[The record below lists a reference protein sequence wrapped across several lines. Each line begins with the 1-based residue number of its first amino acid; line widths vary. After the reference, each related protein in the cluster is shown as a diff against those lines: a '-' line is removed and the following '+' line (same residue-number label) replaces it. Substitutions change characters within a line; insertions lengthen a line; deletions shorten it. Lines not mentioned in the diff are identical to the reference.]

1 MANIFDGF
9 LKQLGTGDTVKDY
22 KHASRLMVTDN
33 YRLSPKYTWLYHV
46 FFDFSSVA
54 SYAKTKQLETGMLVK
69 AVTLPRYTIDNT
81 ELNSYNRKDIVQTKL
96 RYPSIDIEF
105 HDDSAD
111 VVRHFWFD
119 YLTHYYRDTDL
130 GYKSSSG
137 SESGQVNSVYYANSK
152 YRPRVEGGDVFVP
165 GFMNA
170 GGTTGLN
177 DFGYA
182 PRVPSSFGTPQYLN
196 AIRVYSLHQKRF
208 SEYTLINPIITKFE
222 HGNHDASQN
231 ATLSHRMTVD
241 FTTVLYAT
249 GDVNPSTVVGFGDL
263 HYDKSPSPLTPQGG
277 GVESIL
283 GPGGFVNAIDTILSE
298 SGISGPRGTDAAG
311 VGSALF
317 TAFRTFQNLETNNT
331 DLKGLAETELTQQ
344 IKSILSGQDP
354 RNTVFV
360 PNNSSVEFN
369 DAQTQIKLDNPT
381 AQQSNPGSNNLI
393 SNGISLGAIPDIFQS
408 VTSPITGTP
417 GFGASFPFIES
428 LSSLTGDIA
437 GSTNLNQ
444 VLDLAKNADGSTVSA
459 TNQSTTPVNS
469 GFFGKIASV
478 GQGLASDAQAFFSQ
492 QSRAASG
499 TTEIVPQRRN
509 ATTFTTG
516 TNTVANAVNALKR
529 TPSGNRIIASMGSNT
544 TQDLQSMIDLASEQG
559 QKFVETGN
567 INDLVPPGF
576 RINQDTNPEDT
587 A

>member
-1 MANIFDGF
+1 MPNIFDNF
-9 LKQLGTGDTVKDY
+9 LKQLGTGDTVKDF

-46 FFDFSSVA
+46 FFDFSSTA
-54 SYAKTKQLETGMLVK
+54 SYAKTKQLETGMLVRS
-69 AVTLPRYTIDNT
+69 VSLPRYTVDNKQ
-81 ELNSYNRKDIVQTKL
+81 LNSYNRKDIVQTKL
-96 RYPSIDIEF
+96 RYPSIEIEF

-137 SESGQVNSVYYANSK
+137 SESGQVNPTYYRNSK
-152 YRPRVEGGDVFVP
+152 YRPRVEGDEVFVP
-165 GFMNA
+165 GLTEGA
-170 GGTTGLN
+170 TGLN
-177 DFGYA
+177 DFGYT
-182 PRVPSSFGTPQYLN
+182 PRKTNQFSTAQYLN

-208 SEYTLINPIITKFE
+208 SEYTLINPIITSFQ
-222 HGNHDASQN
+222 HDTHDSSANGSMR
-231 ATLSHRMTVD
+231 HRMTVD
-241 FTTVLYAT
+241 FTSVLYAT
-249 GDVNPSTVVGFGDL
+249 GVVNPSTVVGFGDL

-298 SGISGPRGTDAAG
+298 SGIGGDRGTDAAG
-311 VGSALF
+311 IGSALF

-331 DLKGLAETELTQQ
+331 DLKGLAETELAQTV
-344 IKSILSGQDP
+344 KDILSGQDP

-360 PNNSSVEFN
+360 PNNNSVEFN
-369 DAQTQIKLDNPT
+369 DAQTQIRLDNPT
-381 AQQSNPGSNNLI
+381 AQSSNPGSNNLV
-393 SNGISLGAIPDIFQS
+393 SNGTSLGALTDLFQS

-417 GFGASFPFIES
+417 GFSAGFPFIES
-428 LSSLTGDIA
+428 LSSSGGDIA
-437 GSTNLNQ
+437 GTTNLNQ
-444 VLDLAKNADGSTVSA
+444 VLDLTKNPDGSTVSA
-459 TNQSTTPVNS
+459 TDQSTTPVNS
-469 GFFGKIASV
+469 GFFGRIASV

-499 TTEIVPQRRN
+499 TTKIVPQSLN
-509 ATTFTTG
+509 DTTFTTG
-516 TNTVANAVNALKR
+516 TNTVTNSINALKR
-529 TPSGNRIIASMGSNT
+529 TPFGNKIISSTGPNT
-544 TQDLQSMIDLASEQG
+544 AQDLQSMIDLASEQG

-587 A
+587 R

>member
-1 MANIFDGF
+1 MPNIFDNF
-9 LKQLGTGDTVKDY
+9 LKQLGTGDTVKDF

-46 FFDFSSVA
+46 FFDFSSTA
-54 SYAKTKQLETGMLVK
+54 SYAKTKQLETGMLVRS
-69 AVTLPRYTIDNT
+69 VTLPRYTIDNT

-96 RYPSIDIEF
+96 RYPSIEIEF

-111 VVRHFWFD
+111 IVRHFWFD

-152 YRPRVEGGDVFVP
+152 YRPRVEGGEVFVP
-165 GFMNA
+165 GLA
-170 GGTTGLN
+170 EGATGLN
-177 DFGYA
+177 DFGYT
-182 PRVPSSFGTPQYLN
+182 PRDTNQFSTAQYLN

-208 SEYTLINPIITKFE
+208 SEYTLINPIITSFQ
-222 HGNHDASQN
+222 HDTHDSSAN
-231 ATLSHRMTVD
+231 GTMRHRMTVD
-241 FTTVLYAT
+241 FTSVLYAT

-298 SGISGPRGTDAAG
+298 SGIGGDRGTDAAG
-311 VGSALF
+311 IGSALF

-331 DLKGLAETELTQQ
+331 DLKGLAETELAQTV
-344 IKSILSGQDP
+344 KDILSGQDP

-360 PNNSSVEFN
+360 PNNNSVEFN
-369 DAQTQIKLDNPT
+369 DAQTQIRLDNPT
-381 AQQSNPGSNNLI
+381 AQSSNPGSNNLV
-393 SNGISLGAIPDIFQS
+393 SNGTSLGALTDLFQS

-417 GFGASFPFIES
+417 GFSADFPFIES
-428 LSSLTGDIA
+428 LSSSGGDIA
-437 GSTNLNQ
+437 GTTNLNQ
-444 VLDLAKNADGSTVSA
+444 VLDLTKNPGGSTVSA

-469 GFFGKIASV
+469 GFLGRIASV

-499 TTEIVPQRRN
+499 TTKIVPQSLN
-509 ATTFTTG
+509 DTTFTTG
-516 TNTVANAVNALKR
+516 TNTVTNSINALKR
-529 TPSGNRIIASMGSNT
+529 TPFGNKIISSTGPNT
-544 TQDLQSMIDLASEQG
+544 AQDVQSMIDLASEQG

-567 INDLVPPGF
+567 INDLVPSGTRF
-576 RINQDTNPEDT
+576 GRDTNPEDT

>member
-1 MANIFDGF
+1 MPNIFDNF
-9 LKQLGTGDTVKDY
+9 LKQLGTGDTVKDF

-46 FFDFSSVA
+46 FFDFSSTA
-54 SYAKTKQLETGMLVK
+54 SYAKTKQLETGMLVRS
-69 AVTLPRYTIDNT
+69 VSLPRYTVDNKQ
-81 ELNSYNRKDIVQTKL
+81 LNSYNRKDIVQTKL
-96 RYPSIDIEF
+96 RYPSIEIEF

-137 SESGQVNSVYYANSK
+137 SESGQVNPTYYRNSK
-152 YRPRVEGGDVFVP
+152 YRPRVEGGEVFVP
-165 GFMNA
+165 GLA
-170 GGTTGLN
+170 EGATGLN
-177 DFGYA
+177 DFGYT
-182 PRVPSSFGTPQYLN
+182 PRKTNQFSTAQYLN

-208 SEYTLINPIITKFE
+208 SEYTLINPIITSFQ
-222 HGNHDASQN
+222 HDTHDSSANGSMR
-231 ATLSHRMTVD
+231 HRMTVD
-241 FTTVLYAT
+241 FTSVLYAT
-249 GDVNPSTVVGFGDL
+249 GDVNTSTVVGFGDL

-298 SGISGPRGTDAAG
+298 SGIGGDRGTDAAG
-311 VGSALF
+311 IGSALF

-331 DLKGLAETELTQQ
+331 DLKGLAETELAQTV
-344 IKSILSGQDP
+344 KDILSGQDP

-360 PNNSSVEFN
+360 PNNNSVEFN
-369 DAQTQIKLDNPT
+369 DAQTQIRLDNPT
-381 AQQSNPGSNNLI
+381 AQSSNPGSNNLV
-393 SNGISLGAIPDIFQS
+393 SNGTSLGALTDLFQS

-417 GFGASFPFIES
+417 DFSAGFPFIES
-428 LSSLTGDIA
+428 LSSSGGDIA
-437 GSTNLNQ
+437 GTTNLNQ
-444 VLDLAKNADGSTVSA
+444 VLDLTKNPGGSTVSA

-469 GFFGKIASV
+469 GFFGRIASV
-478 GQGLASDAQAFFSQ
+478 GQRLASDAQAFFSQ

-499 TTEIVPQRRN
+499 TTKIVPQSLN
-509 ATTFTTG
+509 DTTFTPG
-516 TNTVANAVNALKR
+516 TNTVTNNVNALKR
-529 TPSGNRIIASMGSNT
+529 TPYRNKIISSTGPNT
-544 TQDLQSMIDLASEQG
+544 AQDVQSMIDLASEQG
-559 QKFVETGN
+559 QKFIETGN
-567 INDLVPPGF
+567 INDLVLPGF

>member
-1 MANIFDGF
+1 MPNIFDNF
-9 LKQLGTGDTVKDY
+9 LKQLGTGDTVKDF

-46 FFDFSSVA
+46 FFDFSSTA
-54 SYAKTKQLETGMLVK
+54 SYAKTKQLETGMLVRS
-69 AVTLPRYTIDNT
+69 VSLPRYTVDNKQ
-81 ELNSYNRKDIVQTKL
+81 LNSYNRKDIVQTKL
-96 RYPSIDIEF
+96 RYPSIEIEF

-137 SESGQVNSVYYANSK
+137 SESGQVNPTYYRNSK
-152 YRPRVEGGDVFVP
+152 YRPRVEGGEVFVP
-165 GFMNA
+165 GLA
-170 GGTTGLN
+170 EGATGLN
-177 DFGYA
+177 DFGYT
-182 PRVPSSFGTPQYLN
+182 PRKTNQFSTAQYLN

-208 SEYTLINPIITKFE
+208 SEYTLINPIITSFQ
-222 HGNHDASQN
+222 HDTHDSSANGSMR
-231 ATLSHRMTVD
+231 HRMTVD
-241 FTTVLYAT
+241 FTSVLYAT
-249 GDVNPSTVVGFGDL
+249 GDVNTSTVVGFGDL

-283 GPGGFVNAIDTILSE
+283 GPAGFVNAIDTILSE
-298 SGISGPRGTDAAG
+298 SGIGGDRGTDAAG

-331 DLKGLAETELTQQ
+331 DLKGLAETELAQTV
-344 IKSILSGQDP
+344 KDILSGQDP

-360 PNNSSVEFN
+360 PNNNSVEFN
-369 DAQTQIKLDNPT
+369 DAQTQIRLDNPT
-381 AQQSNPGSNNLI
+381 AQSSNPGSNNLV
-393 SNGISLGAIPDIFQS
+393 SNGTSLGALTDLFQS

-417 GFGASFPFIES
+417 GFSAGFPFIES

-437 GSTNLNQ
+437 GTTNLNQ
-444 VLDLAKNADGSTVSA
+444 VLDLAKNADGSSVSA

-469 GFFGKIASV
+469 GFFGRIASV
-478 GQGLASDAQAFFSQ
+478 GQDLASDAQAFFSQ

-499 TTEIVPQRRN
+499 TTKIVPQSLN
-509 ATTFTTG
+509 DPTFTTG
-516 TNTVANAVNALKR
+516 TNIVTNGINALKL
-529 TPSGNRIIASMGSNT
+529 TPYGNKIISSTGPNT
-544 TQDLQSMIDLASEQG
+544 AQDLQSMIDLASEQG
-559 QKFVETGN
+559 QKFIETGN
-567 INDLVPPGF
+567 ITDLVPRGTRF
-576 RINQDTNPEDT
+576 GRDTNPEDT

>member
-1 MANIFDGF
+1 MPNIFDNF
-9 LKQLGTGDTVKDY
+9 LKQLGTGDTVKDF

-46 FFDFSSVA
+46 FFDFSSTA
-54 SYAKTKQLETGMLVK
+54 SYAKTKQLETGMLVRS
-69 AVTLPRYTIDNT
+69 VSLPRYTVDNKQ
-81 ELNSYNRKDIVQTKL
+81 LNSYNRKDIVQTKL
-96 RYPSIDIEF
+96 RYPSIEIEF

-137 SESGQVNSVYYANSK
+137 SESGEVNSTYYRNSK
-152 YRPRVEGGDVFVP
+152 YRPRAEGGEVFVP
-165 GFMNA
+165 GLA
-170 GGTTGLN
+170 EGATGLN
-177 DFGYA
+177 DFGYT
-182 PRVPSSFGTPQYLN
+182 PRKTNQFSTAQYLN

-208 SEYTLINPIITKFE
+208 SEYTLINPIITSFQ
-222 HGNHDASQN
+222 HDTHDSSANGSMR
-231 ATLSHRMTVD
+231 HRMTVD
-241 FTTVLYAT
+241 FTSVLYAT
-249 GDVNPSTVVGFGDL
+249 GDVNTSTVVGFGDL

-298 SGISGPRGTDAAG
+298 SGIGGDRGTDAAG
-311 VGSALF
+311 IGSALF

-331 DLKGLAETELTQQ
+331 DLKGLAETELAQTV
-344 IKSILSGQDP
+344 KDILSGQDP

-360 PNNSSVEFN
+360 PNNNSVEFN
-369 DAQTQIKLDNPT
+369 DAQTQIRLDNPT
-381 AQQSNPGSNNLI
+381 AQSSNPGSNNLV
-393 SNGISLGAIPDIFQS
+393 SNGTSLGALTDLFQS

-417 GFGASFPFIES
+417 DFSAGFPFIES
-428 LSSLTGDIA
+428 LSSSGGDIA
-437 GSTNLNQ
+437 GTTNLNQ
-444 VLDLAKNADGSTVSA
+444 VLDLTKNPDGSTVSA

-469 GFFGKIASV
+469 GFFGRIESV

-499 TTEIVPQRRN
+499 TTKIVPQSLN
-509 ATTFTTG
+509 DTTFTPG
-516 TNTVANAVNALKR
+516 TNTVTNSVNALKR
-529 TPSGNRIIASMGSNT
+529 TPYKNKIISSTGPNT
-544 TQDLQSMIDLASEQG
+544 AQDVQSMIDLASEQG

>member
-1 MANIFDGF
+1 MPNIFDNF
-9 LKQLGTGDTVKDY
+9 LKQLGTGDTVKDF

-46 FFDFSSVA
+46 FFDFSSTA
-54 SYAKTKQLETGMLVK
+54 SYAKTKQLETGMLVRS
-69 AVTLPRYTIDNT
+69 VSLPRYTVDNKQ
-81 ELNSYNRKDIVQTKL
+81 LNSYNRKDIVQTKL
-96 RYPSIDIEF
+96 RYPSIEIEF

-137 SESGQVNSVYYANSK
+137 SESGQVNPTYYRNSK
-152 YRPRVEGGDVFVP
+152 YRPRVEGDEVFVP
-165 GFMNA
+165 GLA
-170 GGTTGLN
+170 EGATGLN
-177 DFGYA
+177 DFGYT
-182 PRVPSSFGTPQYLN
+182 PRKTNQFSTAQYLN

-208 SEYTLINPIITKFE
+208 SEYTLINPIITSFQ
-222 HGNHDASQN
+222 HDTHDSSANGSMR
-231 ATLSHRMTVD
+231 HRMTVD
-241 FTTVLYAT
+241 FTSVLYAT
-249 GDVNPSTVVGFGDL
+249 GDVNTSTVVGFGDL

-298 SGISGPRGTDAAG
+298 SGIGGDRGTDAAG
-311 VGSALF
+311 IGSALF

-331 DLKGLAETELTQQ
+331 DLKGLAETELAQTV
-344 IKSILSGQDP
+344 KDILSGQDP

-360 PNNSSVEFN
+360 PNNNSVEFN
-369 DAQTQIKLDNPT
+369 DAQTQIRLDNPT
-381 AQQSNPGSNNLI
+381 AQSSNPGSNNLV
-393 SNGISLGAIPDIFQS
+393 SNGTSLGALTDLFQS

-417 GFGASFPFIES
+417 DFSAGFPFIES
-428 LSSLTGDIA
+428 LSSSGGDIA
-437 GSTNLNQ
+437 GTTNLNQ
-444 VLDLAKNADGSTVSA
+444 VLDLTKNPDGSTVSA

-469 GFFGKIASV
+469 GFFGRIESV

-499 TTEIVPQRRN
+499 TTKIVPQSLN
-509 ATTFTTG
+509 DTTFTPG
-516 TNTVANAVNALKR
+516 TNTVTNSVNALKR
-529 TPSGNRIIASMGSNT
+529 TPYKNKIISSTGPNT
-544 TQDLQSMIDLASEQG
+544 AQDVQSMIDLASEQG
-559 QKFVETGN
+559 QKFIETGN
-567 INDLVPPGF
+567 ITDLVPRGTRF
-576 RINQDTNPEDT
+576 GRDTNPEDT

>member
-9 LKQLGTGDTVKDY
+9 LRQLGTGDTVKDY

-130 GYKSSSG
+130 GYQSSSG
-137 SESGQVNSVYYANSK
+137 SESGQINSVYYANSK
-152 YRPRVEGGDVFVP
+152 YRPRVEGGEVFVP
-165 GFMNA
+165 GLA
-170 GGTTGLN
+170 EGATGLN

-182 PRVPSSFGTPQYLN
+182 PRVSSSFGTPQYLN

-249 GDVNPSTVVGFGDL
+249 GDVNTSTVEGFGEL

-298 SGISGPRGTDAAG
+298 SGTGGPRGTDAAG

-317 TAFRTFQNLETNNT
+317 TAFRSFQNLETNNT

-417 GFGASFPFIES
+417 GFDASFPFIES
-428 LSSLTGDIA
+428 LSSSTGDIA

-444 VLDLAKNADGSTVSA
+444 VLDLAKNADGSSVSA
-459 TNQSTTPVNS
+459 INQSTTPVNS

-499 TTEIVPQRRN
+499 TTEITPQSLN
-509 ATTFTTG
+509 DTTFTTG

-529 TPSGNRIIASMGSNT
+529 TPFGDRLIASTGPNT
-544 TQDLQSMIDLASEQG
+544 TQDLQSMIELAGEQG
-559 QKFVETGN
+559 QKFVKTGN
-567 INDLVPPGF
+567 INDLVPSGF
-576 RINQDTNPEDT
+576 RINQDTNPGKT
-587 A
+587 T

>member
-9 LKQLGTGDTVKDY
+9 LRQLGTGDTVKDY

-46 FFDFSSVA
+46 FFDFSSVT
-54 SYAKTKQLETGMLVK
+54 SYARSKKLETGMLVK

-81 ELNSYNRKDIVQTKL
+81 ELNSYNRKDVVQTKL

-105 HDDSAD
+105 YDDSAD

-130 GYKSSSG
+130 GYQSSSG
-137 SESGQVNSVYYANSK
+137 AESGQINSTYYRNSK
-152 YRPRVEGGDVFVP
+152 YRPRVEGGEVFVP
-165 GFMNA
+165 GLA
-170 GGTTGLN
+170 EGATGLN
-177 DFGYA
+177 DFGYT
-182 PRVPSSFGTPQYLN
+182 PRKTSSFSTPQYLN

-249 GDVNPSTVVGFGDL
+249 GDVNTSTVEGFGEL

-298 SGISGPRGTDAAG
+298 SGTGGDRGTDAAG
-311 VGSALF
+311 IGSALF
-317 TAFRTFQNLETNNT
+317 TAFRSFQTQQSNNT

-369 DAQTQIKLDNPT
+369 NAKTQILLDNPT
-381 AQQSNPGSNNLI
+381 AKQSNPGSNNLI
-393 SNGISLGAIPDIFQS
+393 SNGISLGAIPDIIQS
-408 VTSPITGTP
+408 VTSPITGNP
-417 GFGASFPFIES
+417 GFSASFPFIES
-428 LSSLTGDIA
+428 LSSLTGGIA
-437 GSTNLNQ
+437 GTTNLNN
-444 VLDLAKNADGSTVSA
+444 VLDLAKDAGGSTVSA
-459 TNQSTTPVNS
+459 TDQSTTPVNS
-469 GFFGKIASV
+469 GFFGQIASI
-478 GQGLASDAQAFFSQ
+478 GENLASDAQALFSQ
-492 QSRAASG
+492 QSRSTSG
-499 TTEIVPQRRN
+499 TTKITPQSLN
-509 ATTFTTG
+509 DTTFTTG
-516 TNTVANAVNALKR
+516 TNTVTNGINALKR
-529 TPSGNRIIASMGSNT
+529 TPFGDRLIASTGLNT
-544 TQDLQSMIDLASEQG
+544 TQDLQAMIELAGEQG
-559 QKFVETGN
+559 QKFVKTGN
-567 INDLVPPGF
+567 IDDLVSPEIRFG
-576 RINQDTNPEDT
+576 RNTNPGKT
-587 A
+587 AS

>member
-1 MANIFDGF
+1 MPNIFDNF
-9 LKQLGTGDTVKDY
+9 LKQLGTGDTVKDF

-46 FFDFSSVA
+46 FFDFSSTA
-54 SYAKTKQLETGMLVK
+54 SYAKTKQLETGMLVRS
-69 AVTLPRYTIDNT
+69 VSLPRYTVDNKQ
-81 ELNSYNRKDIVQTKL
+81 LNSYNRKDIVQTKL
-96 RYPSIDIEF
+96 RYPSIEIEF

-137 SESGQVNSVYYANSK
+137 SESGQVNPTYYRNSK
-152 YRPRVEGGDVFVP
+152 YRPRVEGDEVFVP
-165 GFMNA
+165 GLTEGA
-170 GGTTGLN
+170 TGLN
-177 DFGYA
+177 DFGYT
-182 PRVPSSFGTPQYLN
+182 PRKTNQFSTAQYLN

-208 SEYTLINPIITKFE
+208 SEYTLINPIITSFQ
-222 HGNHDASQN
+222 HDTHDSSANGSMR
-231 ATLSHRMTVD
+231 HRMTVD
-241 FTTVLYAT
+241 FTSVLYAT

-298 SGISGPRGTDAAG
+298 SGIGGDRGTDAAG
-311 VGSALF
+311 IGSALF

-331 DLKGLAETELTQQ
+331 DLKGLAETELAQTV
-344 IKSILSGQDP
+344 KDILSGQDP

-360 PNNSSVEFN
+360 PNNNSVEFN
-369 DAQTQIKLDNPT
+369 DAQTQIRLDNPT
-381 AQQSNPGSNNLI
+381 AQSSNPGSNNLV
-393 SNGISLGAIPDIFQS
+393 SNGTSLGALTDLFQS

-417 GFGASFPFIES
+417 GFSAGFPFIES
-428 LSSLTGDIA
+428 LSSSGGDIA
-437 GSTNLNQ
+437 GTTNLNQ
-444 VLDLAKNADGSTVSA
+444 VLDLTKNPDGSTVSA
-459 TNQSTTPVNS
+459 TDQSTTPVNS
-469 GFFGKIASV
+469 GFFGRIASV

-499 TTEIVPQRRN
+499 TTKIVPQSLN
-509 ATTFTTG
+509 DTTFTTG
-516 TNTVANAVNALKR
+516 TNTVTNSINALKR
-529 TPSGNRIIASMGSNT
+529 TPFGNKIISSTGPNT
-544 TQDLQSMIDLASEQG
+544 AQDLQSMIDLASEQG

>member
-1 MANIFDGF
+1 MPNIFDNF
-9 LKQLGTGDTVKDY
+9 LKQLGTGDTVKDF

-46 FFDFSSVA
+46 FFDFSSTA
-54 SYAKTKQLETGMLVK
+54 SYARTKQLETGMLVRS
-69 AVTLPRYTIDNT
+69 VSLPRYTVDNKQ
-81 ELNSYNRKDIVQTKL
+81 LNSYNRKDIVQTKL
-96 RYPSIDIEF
+96 RYPSIEIEF

-137 SESGQVNSVYYANSK
+137 SESGQVNPTYYRNSK
-152 YRPRVEGGDVFVP
+152 YRPRVEGGEVFVP
-165 GFMNA
+165 GLA
-170 GGTTGLN
+170 EGATGLN
-177 DFGYA
+177 DFGYT
-182 PRVPSSFGTPQYLN
+182 PRKTNQFSTAQYLN

-208 SEYTLINPIITKFE
+208 SEYTLINPIITSFQ
-222 HGNHDASQN
+222 HDTHDSSANGSMR
-231 ATLSHRMTVD
+231 HRMTVD
-241 FTTVLYAT
+241 FTSVLYAT
-249 GDVNPSTVVGFGDL
+249 GDVNTSTVVGFGEL

-298 SGISGPRGTDAAG
+298 SGIGGDRGTNAAG
-311 VGSALF
+311 IGSALF

-331 DLKGLAETELTQQ
+331 DLKGLAETELAQTV
-344 IKSILSGQDP
+344 KDILSGQDP

-360 PNNSSVEFN
+360 PNNNSVEFN
-369 DAQTQIKLDNPT
+369 DAQTQIRLDNPT
-381 AQQSNPGSNNLI
+381 AQPSNPGSNNLV
-393 SNGISLGAIPDIFQS
+393 SNGTSLGALTDLFQS
-408 VTSPITGTP
+408 VTSPITGIP
-417 GFGASFPFIES
+417 GVGDAFSGAGTLFSE
-428 LSSLTGDIA
+428 LGAIA
-437 GSTNLNQ
+437 GSGYNQ
-444 VLDLAKNADGSTVSA
+444 LIDLTKNAGGSTVSA

-469 GFFGKIASV
+469 GFFGRIASV

-499 TTEIVPQRRN
+499 TTKIVPQSLN
-509 ATTFTTG
+509 NTTFTTG
-516 TNTVANAVNALKR
+516 TNTVTNSINALKR
-529 TPSGNRIIASMGSNT
+529 TPFGNKIISSTGPNT
-544 TQDLQSMIDLASEQG
+544 AQDLQSMINLASKQG

-576 RINQDTNPEDT
+576 RINQDTNPGDT

>member
-137 SESGQVNSVYYANSK
+137 SESGQVNSTYYRNSK

-182 PRVPSSFGTPQYLN
+182 PRVASSFGTPQYLN

-249 GDVNPSTVVGFGDL
+249 GDVNTSTVEGFGEL

-298 SGISGPRGTDAAG
+298 SGKGGDRGERARG

-381 AQQSNPGSNNLI
+381 AKQSNPGSNNLI
-393 SNGISLGAIPDIFQS
+393 SNGISLGAIPDIIRS

-417 GFGASFPFIES
+417 GFDASFPFIES

-444 VLDLAKNADGSTVSA
+444 VLDLAKNADGSSVSA
-459 TNQSTTPVNS
+459 INQSTTPVNS

-509 ATTFTTG
+509 ATTFTPG

-529 TPSGNRIIASMGSNT
+529 TPFGDRLIASTGPNT
-544 TQDLQSMIDLASEQG
+544 TQDLQSMIELAGEQG
-559 QKFVETGN
+559 QKFVKTGN

-576 RINQDTNPEDT
+576 RINQDTNPGE
-587 A
+587 

>member
-1 MANIFDGF
+1 MPNIFDNF
-9 LKQLGTGDTVKDY
+9 LKQLGTGDTVKDF

-46 FFDFSSVA
+46 FFDFSSTA
-54 SYAKTKQLETGMLVK
+54 SYAKTKQLETGMLVRS
-69 AVTLPRYTIDNT
+69 VSLPRYTVDNKQ
-81 ELNSYNRKDIVQTKL
+81 LNSYNRKDIVQTKL
-96 RYPSIDIEF
+96 RYPSIEIEF

-137 SESGQVNSVYYANSK
+137 SESGQVNPTYYRNSK
-152 YRPRVEGGDVFVP
+152 YRPRVEGGEVFVP
-165 GFMNA
+165 GLA
-170 GGTTGLN
+170 EGATGLN
-177 DFGYA
+177 DFGYT
-182 PRVPSSFGTPQYLN
+182 PRKTNQFSTAQYLN

-208 SEYTLINPIITKFE
+208 SEYTLINPIITSFQ
-222 HGNHDASQN
+222 HDTHDSSANGSMR
-231 ATLSHRMTVD
+231 HRMTVD
-241 FTTVLYAT
+241 FTSVLYAT
-249 GDVNPSTVVGFGDL
+249 GDVNTSTVVGFGDL

-298 SGISGPRGTDAAG
+298 SGIGGDRGTDAAG
-311 VGSALF
+311 IGSALF

-331 DLKGLAETELTQQ
+331 DLKGLAETELAQTV
-344 IKSILSGQDP
+344 KDILSGQDP

-360 PNNSSVEFN
+360 PNNNSVEFN
-369 DAQTQIKLDNPT
+369 DAQTQIRLDNPT
-381 AQQSNPGSNNLI
+381 AQSSNPGSNNLV
-393 SNGISLGAIPDIFQS
+393 SNGTSLGALTDLFQS

-417 GFGASFPFIES
+417 DFSAGFPFIES
-428 LSSLTGDIA
+428 LSSSGGDIA
-437 GSTNLNQ
+437 GTTNLNQ
-444 VLDLAKNADGSTVSA
+444 VLDLTKNPDGSTVSA

-469 GFFGKIASV
+469 GFFGRIESV

-499 TTEIVPQRRN
+499 TTKIVPQSLN
-509 ATTFTTG
+509 DTTFTPG
-516 TNTVANAVNALKR
+516 TNTVTNSVNALKR
-529 TPSGNRIIASMGSNT
+529 TPYKNKIISSTGPNT
-544 TQDLQSMIDLASEQG
+544 AQDVQSMIDLASEQG
-559 QKFVETGN
+559 QKFIETGN
-567 INDLVPPGF
+567 ITDLVPRGTRF
-576 RINQDTNPEDT
+576 GRDTNPEDT

>member
-1 MANIFDGF
+1 MPNIFDNF
-9 LKQLGTGDTVKDY
+9 LKQLGTGDTVKDF

-46 FFDFSSVA
+46 FFDFSSTA
-54 SYAKTKQLETGMLVK
+54 SYAKTKQLETGMLVRS
-69 AVTLPRYTIDNT
+69 VSLPRYTVDNKQ
-81 ELNSYNRKDIVQTKL
+81 LNSYNRKDIVQTKL
-96 RYPSIDIEF
+96 RYPSIEIEF

-137 SESGQVNSVYYANSK
+137 SESGQVNPTYYRNSK
-152 YRPRVEGGDVFVP
+152 YRPRVEGDEVFVP
-165 GFMNA
+165 GLTEGA
-170 GGTTGLN
+170 TGLN
-177 DFGYA
+177 DFGYT
-182 PRVPSSFGTPQYLN
+182 PRKTNQFSTAQYLN

-208 SEYTLINPIITKFE
+208 SEYTLINPIITSFQ
-222 HGNHDASQN
+222 HDTHDSSANGSMR
-231 ATLSHRMTVD
+231 HRMTVD
-241 FTTVLYAT
+241 FTSVLYAT

-298 SGISGPRGTDAAG
+298 SGIGGDRGTDAAG
-311 VGSALF
+311 IGSALF

-331 DLKGLAETELTQQ
+331 DLKGLAETELAQTV
-344 IKSILSGQDP
+344 KDILSGQDP

-360 PNNSSVEFN
+360 PNNNSVEFN
-369 DAQTQIKLDNPT
+369 DAQTQIRLDNPT
-381 AQQSNPGSNNLI
+381 AQSSNPGSNNLV
-393 SNGISLGAIPDIFQS
+393 SNGTSLGALTDLFQS

-417 GFGASFPFIES
+417 GFSAGFPFIES
-428 LSSLTGDIA
+428 LSSSGGDIA
-437 GSTNLNQ
+437 GTTNLNQ
-444 VLDLAKNADGSTVSA
+444 VLDLTKNPDGSTVSA
-459 TNQSTTPVNS
+459 TDQSTTPVNS
-469 GFFGKIASV
+469 GFFGRIASV

-499 TTEIVPQRRN
+499 TTKIVPQSLN
-509 ATTFTTG
+509 DTTFTTG
-516 TNTVANAVNALKR
+516 TNTVTNSINALKR
-529 TPSGNRIIASMGSNT
+529 TPFGNKIISSTGPNT
-544 TQDLQSMIDLASEQG
+544 AQDLQSMIDLASEQG

-587 A
+587 R

>member
-1 MANIFDGF
+1 MPNIFDNF
-9 LKQLGTGDTVKDY
+9 LKQLGTGDTVKDF

-46 FFDFSSVA
+46 FFDFSSTA
-54 SYAKTKQLETGMLVK
+54 SYAKTKQLETGMLVRS
-69 AVTLPRYTIDNT
+69 VSLPRYTVDNKQ
-81 ELNSYNRKDIVQTKL
+81 LNSYNRKDIVQTKL
-96 RYPSIDIEF
+96 RYPSIEIEF

-137 SESGQVNSVYYANSK
+137 SESGQVNPTYYRNSK
-152 YRPRVEGGDVFVP
+152 YRPRVEGDEVFVP
-165 GFMNA
+165 GLA
-170 GGTTGLN
+170 EGATGLN
-177 DFGYA
+177 DFGYT
-182 PRVPSSFGTPQYLN
+182 PRKTNQFSTAQYLN

-208 SEYTLINPIITKFE
+208 SEYTLINPIITSFQ
-222 HGNHDASQN
+222 HDTHDSSANGSMR
-231 ATLSHRMTVD
+231 HRMTVD
-241 FTTVLYAT
+241 FTSVLYAT
-249 GDVNPSTVVGFGDL
+249 GDVNTSTVVGFGDL

-298 SGISGPRGTDAAG
+298 SGIGGDRGTDAAG
-311 VGSALF
+311 IGSALF

-331 DLKGLAETELTQQ
+331 DLKGLAETELAQTV
-344 IKSILSGQDP
+344 KDILSGQDP

-360 PNNSSVEFN
+360 PNNNSVEFN
-369 DAQTQIKLDNPT
+369 DAQTQIRLDNPT
-381 AQQSNPGSNNLI
+381 AQSSNPGSNNLV
-393 SNGISLGAIPDIFQS
+393 SNGTSLGALTDLFQS

-417 GFGASFPFIES
+417 DFSAGFPFIES
-428 LSSLTGDIA
+428 LSSSGGDIA
-437 GSTNLNQ
+437 GTTNLNQ
-444 VLDLAKNADGSTVSA
+444 VLDLTKNPDGSTVSA

-469 GFFGKIASV
+469 GFFGRIESV

-499 TTEIVPQRRN
+499 TTKIVPQSLN
-509 ATTFTTG
+509 DTTFTTG
-516 TNTVANAVNALKR
+516 TNTVTNSINALKR
-529 TPSGNRIIASMGSNT
+529 TPFGNKIISSTGPNT
-544 TQDLQSMIDLASEQG
+544 AQDVQSMIDLASEQG
-559 QKFVETGN
+559 QKFIETGN
-567 INDLVPPGF
+567 ITDLVPRGTRF
-576 RINQDTNPEDT
+576 GRDTNPEDT

>member
-182 PRVPSSFGTPQYLN
+182 PKVASSFGTPQYLN

-417 GFGASFPFIES
+417 GFSAGFPFIES